1 MSEENERAMS
11 LQSAVRADEM
21 KADNDYSGSQVR
33 QAIVHSREDIV
44 LIYSMLSSAVQ
55 ILKGIR
61 TILGL
66 MLFLF
71 VIHFLLN

>member
-1 MSEENERAMS
+1 MSEENERAMR

-21 KADNDYSGSQVR
+21 KADNDYSGRQVR